1 MVFRGQD
8 RGRNAG
14 GGGGGRESMDVF
26 VSPSTDVPLSF
37 ERTRRRPRKNGQRIE
52 SPGNVSR
59 RCSNSMRVKVID
71 SKFNAII
78 L

>member
-52 SPGNVSR
+52 SP
-59 RCSNSMRVKVID
+59 
-71 SKFNAII
+71 
-78 L
+78 